1 MKTNFCHL
9 TRKIDKTQIKI
20 DGKLDTYLTRSN
32 SASLSTSKI
41 FFLAAALETAP
52 VASLLP
58 IPAAVAEVNGILR
71 TSSRRGWSESE
82 LEEFES
88 ELECLRSRL

>member
-1 MKTNFCHL
+1 MDT
-9 TRKIDKTQIKI
+9 TQIQI
-20 DGKLDTYLTRSN
+20 DGNSTYLTRSN